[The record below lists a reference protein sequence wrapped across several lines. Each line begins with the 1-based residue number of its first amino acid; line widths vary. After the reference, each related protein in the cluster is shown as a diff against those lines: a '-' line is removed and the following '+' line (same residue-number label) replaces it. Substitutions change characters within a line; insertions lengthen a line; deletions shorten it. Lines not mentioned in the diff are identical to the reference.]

1 MFTVEQIE
9 NAHGKVQSGS
19 DFPSYI
25 REIKELGV
33 QSFETRVKDSCTE
46 YFGAH
51 GFRAKSGAKYRDL
64 PIRNTTDENAFRN
77 T

>member
-33 QSFETRVKDSCTE
+33 QSFETRVKDCCTE
-46 YFGAH
+46 YFGAWFQ
-51 GFRAKSGAKYRDL
+51 GK
-64 PIRNTTDENAFRN
+64 IRSQIPGPAHPEYN
-77 T
+77 

>member
-25 REIKELGV
+25 REIKSWVYNLSKPG
-33 QSFETRVKDSCTE
+33 
-46 YFGAH
+46 
-51 GFRAKSGAKYRDL
+51 
-64 PIRNTTDENAFRN
+64 
-77 T
+77 